1 MPQRCV
7 LADNP
12 VMKVLNLQCVRQ
24 QHSFEGWFASEDDFQ
39 DQLARGVLECPLCG
53 AQEIQKLPSAPR
65 LNLGAAREREATPP
79 DAMPAHPPASMTDM
93 FAPADPAY
101 QATVL
106 RALRELVART
116 EDVGERF
123 AQEARRIHYGETA
136 HRNIRGRASA
146 REAMELLEE
155 GIEVMP
161 LPAAVKDT
169 LQ

>member
-1 MPQRCV
+1 
-7 LADNP
+7 
-12 VMKVLNLQCVRQ
+12 MKVLNLQCARQ

-39 DQLARGVLECPLCG
+39 DQVARGVLECPLCG
-53 AQEIQKLPSAPR
+53 AQDIQKLPSAPR
-65 LNLGAAREREATPP
+65 LNLGAMREREVKAP
-79 DAMPAHPPASMTDM
+79 DAVPAHPRASTTDM
-93 FAPADPAY
+93 FAPADPVH

-106 RALRELVART
+106 RVLRELVART

-146 REAMELLEE
+146 REAIELLEE

>member
-1 MPQRCV
+1 
-7 LADNP
+7 
-12 VMKVLNLQCVRQ
+12 MKVLNLQCLPQ
-24 QHSFEGWFASEDDFQ
+24 QHLFEGWFASEDDFQ
-39 DQLARGVLECPLCG
+39 DQVARGVLECPLCG
-53 AQEIQKLPSAPR
+53 AREVQKLPSAPR
-65 LNLGAAREREATPP
+65 LNLSAVREREVAAPDAAPP
-79 DAMPAHPPASMTDM
+79 DPRSPMTDM

-101 QATVL
+101 QATVM

-116 EDVGERF
+116 ENVGERF

-146 REAMELLEE
+146 REALELLEE

-161 LPAAVKDT
+161 LPAVAGET

>member
-1 MPQRCV
+1 
-7 LADNP
+7 
-12 VMKVLNLQCVRQ
+12 MKVLNLQCAGQ

-39 DQLARGVLECPLCG
+39 DQVARGLLECPLCG
-53 AQEIQKLPSAPR
+53 AKDVLKLPSAPR
-65 LNLGAAREREATPP
+65 LNLGAVREREQTP
-79 DAMPAHPPASMTDM
+79 APAAPSHPPPASSDM
-93 FAPADPAY
+93 FAPAGAQH
-101 QATVL
+101 QATLL
-106 RALRELVART
+106 RALRDLVART
-116 EDVGERF
+116 EDVGEHF
-123 AQEARRIHYGETA
+123 AQEARRIHYGETE

>member
-1 MPQRCV
+1 
-7 LADNP
+7 
-12 VMKVLNLQCVRQ
+12 MKVLNLQCVRQ
-24 QHSFEGWFASEDDFQ
+24 KHSFEGWFASEDDFQ

-53 AQEIQKLPSAPR
+53 AREIHKLPSAPR
-65 LNLGAAREREATPP
+65 LSLGIGREREATAP
-79 DAMPAHPPASMTDM
+79 DAVPARPPASMTDM
-93 FAPADPAY
+93 LAAAGPEN
-101 QATVL
+101 QAAVL

-123 AQEARRIHYGETA
+123 AQEARRIHYGETD

-146 REAMELLEE
+146 REAIELLEE
-155 GIEVMP
+155 GIDVMS

>member
-1 MPQRCV
+1 
-7 LADNP
+7 
-12 VMKVLNLQCVRQ
+12 MKVLNLQCAGQ

-39 DQLARGVLECPLCG
+39 DQVARGLLECPLCG
-53 AQEIQKLPSAPR
+53 AKDVLKLPSAPR
-65 LNLGAAREREATPP
+65 LNLGVAREREAAPA
-79 DAMPAHPPASMTDM
+79 DAVQSHPPSSMSDM
-93 FAPADPAY
+93 FAPASAGH
-101 QATVL
+101 QATL
-106 RALRELVART
+106 LKALRELVVCT
-116 EDVGERF
+116 EDVGEHF
-123 AQEARRIHYGETA
+123 VQEARRIHYGETE

>member
-1 MPQRCV
+1 
-7 LADNP
+7 
-12 VMKVLNLQCVRQ
+12 MKVLNLQCAHQ
-24 QHSFEGWFASEDDFQ
+24 QHSFEGWFASEDDFR
-39 DQLARGVLECPLCG
+39 DQVARGVLECPLCG
-53 AQEIQKLPSAPR
+53 AREIQKLPSAPR
-65 LNLGAAREREATPP
+65 LNLGATREREATAS
-79 DAMPAHPPASMTDM
+79 DAAPAHPPAPTTDM
-93 FAPADPAY
+93 FVAAGPAH
-101 QATVL
+101 QATML

-146 REAMELLEE
+146 REAIELLEE